1 MDIIIND
8 VLPVQSVTNIEKTLE
23 REVLVAKEALDAQK
37 AEGQSILEL
46 LASITQKGQSIDLK
60 V

>member
-23 REVLVAKEALDAQK
+23 REVLVAKEALDVQK
-37 AEGQSILEL
+37 AEGQSILEM
-46 LASITQKGQSIDLK
+46 LAGITQKGQSIDLK

>member
-8 VLPVQSVTNIEKTLE
+8 VLPVQSVTNIEKTME